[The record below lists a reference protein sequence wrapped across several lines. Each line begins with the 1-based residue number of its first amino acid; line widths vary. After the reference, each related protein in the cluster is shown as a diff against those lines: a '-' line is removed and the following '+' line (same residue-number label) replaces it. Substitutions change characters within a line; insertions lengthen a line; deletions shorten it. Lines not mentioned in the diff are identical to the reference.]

1 MPFLFLFVFYLQF
14 VFLIMT
20 VQLFVPCFID
30 QLYPQVAF
38 NTIKVLEKAGCI
50 VKYNEKQTCCG
61 QPAFN
66 AGFWGESKDV
76 CTKFVQDFDGAD
88 YIVSP
93 SASCTGFVRN
103 NYGKLFEN
111 NAFQSPAK
119 KVTNRMFELSEFL
132 VKILNVTDLGASFN
146 GKVTY
151 HDSCAGLR
159 ECNIK
164 TEPRTLLNAVN
175 GVELVEMNDTDMC
188 CGFGGSFAVKFDTI
202 SVAMADQKIDNAIA
216 TNAEYIVS
224 TDMSCLM
231 HLDGRINFNGQAIK
245 VLHLADVLASGY

>member
-1 MPFLFLFVFYLQF
+1 MK
-14 VFLIMT
+14 
-20 VQLFVPCFID
+20 VQLFIPCFMD

-38 NTIKVLEKAGCI
+38 DTIKVLEKAGCT
-50 VKYNEKQTCCG
+50 VLYKESQTCCG

-66 AGFWGESKDV
+66 AGFWGEAKDV
-76 CTKFVQDFDGAD
+76 CTKFVQEFDGVD

-119 KVTNRMFELSEFL
+119 KVSQKMMELSEFL
-132 VKILNVTDLGASFN
+132 VDIMGVTNLGATFH
-146 GKVTY
+146 GKVTF

-164 TEPRTLLNAVN
+164 AAPRNLLNNVE
-175 GVELVEMNDTDMC
+175 GIELVEMDNTDTC
-188 CGFGGSFAVKFDTI
+188 CGFGGSFAVKYDTI
-202 SVAMADQKIDNAIA
+202 SVAMADQKINNALA
-216 TNAEYIVS
+216 TKAEYIVS

-231 HLDGRINFNGQAIK
+231 HLDGRINFNGQTIQ
-245 VLHLADVLASGY
+245 VQHLASILASGY

>member
-1 MPFLFLFVFYLQF
+1 MK
-14 VFLIMT
+14 
-20 VQLFVPCFID
+20 VQLFIPCFID
-30 QLYPQVAF
+30 QLYPHVAF
-38 NTIKVLEKAGCI
+38 NTVKILEKAGCT
-50 VKYNEKQTCCG
+50 VAYNTQQTCCG

-93 SASCTGFVRN
+93 SASCAGFVRN

-119 KVTNRMFELSEFL
+119 KVATQIFELSEFL
-132 VKILNVTDLGASFN
+132 VKILGVTDLGASFN
-146 GKVTY
+146 GKATY

-164 TEPRTLLNAVN
+164 AEPRALLNKVN
-175 GVELVEMNDTDMC
+175 GLELVEMNDNETC
-188 CGFGGSFAVKFDTI
+188 CGFGGSFAVKYDTI

-216 TNAEYIVS
+216 TDAEYIIS

-231 HLDGRINFNGQAIK
+231 HLDGRINHNGQQIK
-245 VLHLADVLASGY
+245 VIHLADVLTSGY

>member
-1 MPFLFLFVFYLQF
+1 
-14 VFLIMT
+14 
-20 VQLFVPCFID
+20 
-30 QLYPQVAF
+30 LYPQVAF
-38 NTIKVLEKAGCI
+38 NTVKILEKAGCT
-50 VKYNEKQTCCG
+50 VVYNTQQTCCG

-93 SASCTGFVRN
+93 SASCAGFIRN

-119 KVTNRMFELSEFL
+119 KVSSQIFELSEFL
-132 VKILNVTDLGASFN
+132 VKILGITELGASFN
-146 GKVTY
+146 GKATF

-164 TEPRTLLNAVN
+164 TEPRALLSQVE
-175 GVELVEMNDTDMC
+175 GLELVEMNDTETC
-188 CGFGGSFAVKFDTI
+188 CGFGGSFAVKYDTI

-216 TNAEYIVS
+216 TEAEFIIS

-231 HLDGRINFNGQAIK
+231 HIDGRINHNGQQIK
-245 VLHLADVLASGY
+245 VIHLADILASGY

>member
-1 MPFLFLFVFYLQF
+1 MMQ
-14 VFLIMT
+14 
-20 VQLFVPCFID
+20 VQLFIPCFID

-38 NTIKVLEKAGCI
+38 NTVKVLEKAGCT
-50 VKYNEKQTCCG
+50 VKYNTQQTCCG

-93 SASCTGFVRN
+93 SASCAGFVRN

-119 KVTNRMFELSEFL
+119 KVSSQIFELSEFL
-132 VKILNVTDLGASFN
+132 VKILGITDLGASFN
-146 GKVTY
+146 GKVTF

-164 TEPRTLLNAVN
+164 AEPRALLQQVE
-175 GVELVEMNDTDMC
+175 GLELVEMNDTETC
-188 CGFGGSFAVKFDTI
+188 CGFGGSFAVKYDTI
-202 SVAMADQKIDNAIA
+202 SVAMADQKIDHAIA
-216 TNAEYIVS
+216 TDAEYIIS

-231 HLDGRINFNGQAIK
+231 HIDGRINHNGQQIK
-245 VLHLADVLASGY
+245 VIHLADVLASGY

>member
-1 MPFLFLFVFYLQF
+1 
-14 VFLIMT
+14 MT
-20 VQLFVPCFID
+20 VQLFVPCFVD
-30 QLYPQVAF
+30 QLYPDVAF
-38 NTIKVLEKAGCI
+38 NTIKVLEKAGCT
-50 VKYNEKQTCCG
+50 VKYNAQQTCCG

-66 AGFWGESKDV
+66 AGFWGEAKDV

-93 SASCTGFVRN
+93 SASCAGFVRN
-103 NYGKLFEN
+103 NYNKLFEN

-119 KVTNRMFELSEFL
+119 KVANRIYELSEFL
-132 VKILNVTDLGASFN
+132 VKILNVTNLGAKFE
-146 GKVTY
+146 GKATY

-164 TEPRTLLNAVN
+164 SEPRTLLNAVE
-175 GVELVEMNDTDMC
+175 GLELIEMKDTDIC

-202 SVAMADQKIDNAIA
+202 SVSMADQKIESAITTDA
-216 TNAEYIVS
+216 DYLIS

-231 HLDGRINFNGQAIK
+231 HLDGRMKHNGQSLK
-245 VLHLADVLASGY
+245 VVHLAEVLASGY

>member
-1 MPFLFLFVFYLQF
+1 MMQ
-14 VFLIMT
+14 
-20 VQLFVPCFID
+20 VQLFIPCFID

-38 NTIKVLEKAGCI
+38 NTVKVLEKAGCT
-50 VKYNEKQTCCG
+50 VKYNTQQTCCG

-93 SASCTGFVRN
+93 SASCAGFVRN

-119 KVTNRMFELSEFL
+119 KVSSQIFELSEFL
-132 VKILNVTDLGASFN
+132 VKILGITDLGASFN
-146 GKVTY
+146 GKVTF

-164 TEPRTLLNAVN
+164 AEPRALLQQVE
-175 GVELVEMNDTDMC
+175 GLELVEMNDTETC
-188 CGFGGSFAVKFDTI
+188 CGFGGSFAVKYDTI
-202 SVAMADQKIDNAIA
+202 SVAMADQKIDHAIA
-216 TNAEYIVS
+216 TDAEYIIS

-231 HLDGRINFNGQAIK
+231 HIDGRINHNGQQIK
-245 VLHLADVLASGY
+245 VVHLADVLASGY

>member
-1 MPFLFLFVFYLQF
+1 
-14 VFLIMT
+14 MT

-38 NTIKVLEKAGCI
+38 NTIKVLEKAGCT
-50 VKYNEKQTCCG
+50 VKYNEQQTCCG

-76 CTKFVQDFDGAD
+76 CTKFVQDFDGVD

-93 SASCTGFVRN
+93 SASCAGFVRN
-103 NYGKLFEN
+103 NFGKIFEN

-119 KVTNRMFELSEFL
+119 KVSNQIFELSEFL
-132 VKILNVTDLGASFN
+132 TKILNLTDLGAAFN
-146 GKVTY
+146 AKVTY
-151 HDSCAGLR
+151 HDSCAALR
-159 ECNIK
+159 ECKIK
-164 TEPRTLLNAVN
+164 TEPRTLLNSVQ
-175 GVELVEMNDTDMC
+175 GLELVEMQDTDTC
-188 CGFGGSFAVKFDTI
+188 CGFGGSFAVKYDTI

-216 TNAEYIVS
+216 TDAEYIVS

-231 HLDGRINFNGQAIK
+231 HLEGRINFNGQSVK
-245 VLHLADVLASGY
+245 VIHLADILASGY

>member
-1 MPFLFLFVFYLQF
+1 MK
-14 VFLIMT
+14 
-20 VQLFVPCFID
+20 VQLFIPCFID

-38 NTIKVLEKAGCI
+38 NTVKILEKAGCT
-50 VKYNEKQTCCG
+50 VAYNTQQTCCG

-76 CTKFVQDFDGAD
+76 CTKFVQDFDGVD

-93 SASCTGFVRN
+93 SASCAGFIRN

-119 KVTNRMFELSEFL
+119 KVSSQIFELSEFL
-132 VKILNVTDLGASFN
+132 VKILGVTDLGASFN
-146 GKVTY
+146 GKVTF

-164 TEPRTLLNAVN
+164 AEPRALLQQVE
-175 GVELVEMNDTDMC
+175 GLELVEMNDTETC
-188 CGFGGSFAVKFDTI
+188 CGFGGSFAVKYDTI
-202 SVAMADQKIDNAIA
+202 SVAMADQKIDHAIA
-216 TNAEYIVS
+216 TEAEYLIS

-231 HLDGRINFNGQAIK
+231 HLDGRMNHNGQQIK
-245 VLHLADVLASGY
+245 VIHLADVLASGY

>member
-1 MPFLFLFVFYLQF
+1 MK
-14 VFLIMT
+14 
-20 VQLFVPCFID
+20 VQLFIPCFID

-38 NTIKVLEKAGCI
+38 NTVKILEKAGCT
-50 VKYNEKQTCCG
+50 VAYNTQQTCCG

-93 SASCTGFVRN
+93 SASCAGFIRN
-103 NYGKLFEN
+103 NYGKLFE
-111 NAFQSPAK
+111 
-119 KVTNRMFELSEFL
+119 KVSSQIFELSEFL
-132 VKILNVTDLGASFN
+132 VQILNVTDLGASFI
-146 GKVTY
+146 GKATF

-164 TEPRTLLNAVN
+164 VEPRALLSQVE
-175 GVELVEMNDTDMC
+175 GLELVEMNDNETC
-188 CGFGGSFAVKFDTI
+188 CGFGGSFAVKYDTI

-216 TNAEYIVS
+216 TEAEYIIS

-231 HLDGRINFNGQAIK
+231 HIDGRINYNGQQIK
-245 VLHLADVLASGY
+245 VIHLADILASGY

>member
-1 MPFLFLFVFYLQF
+1 MK
-14 VFLIMT
+14 
-20 VQLFVPCFID
+20 VQLFIPCFID

-38 NTIKVLEKAGCI
+38 NTVKILEKAGCT
-50 VKYNEKQTCCG
+50 VAYNTQQTCCG

-93 SASCTGFVRN
+93 SASCAGFIRN

-119 KVTNRMFELSEFL
+119 KVSSQIFELSEFL
-132 VKILNVTDLGASFN
+132 VKILGMTELGASFN
-146 GKVTY
+146 GKATF

-164 TEPRTLLNAVN
+164 EEPRALLSQVN
-175 GVELVEMNDTDMC
+175 GLELVEMNDTETC
-188 CGFGGSFAVKFDTI
+188 CGFGGSFAVKYDTI
-202 SVAMADQKIDNAIA
+202 SVAMADQKIDHAIA
-216 TNAEYIVS
+216 TEAEYIIS

-231 HLDGRINFNGQAIK
+231 HLDGRINFNGQQIK
-245 VLHLADVLASGY
+245 VIHLADVLASGY

>member
-1 MPFLFLFVFYLQF
+1 MK
-14 VFLIMT
+14 
-20 VQLFVPCFID
+20 VQLFIPCFID

-38 NTIKVLEKAGCI
+38 NTVKILEKAGCT
-50 VKYNEKQTCCG
+50 VSYNTQQTCCG

-66 AGFWGESKDV
+66 AGFWDESKDV

-88 YIVSP
+88 FIVSP
-93 SASCTGFVRN
+93 SASCAGFIRN

-119 KVTNRMFELSEFL
+119 KVSSQIFELSEFL
-132 VKILNVTDLGASFN
+132 VKILGVTALGASFN
-146 GKVTY
+146 GKATF

-164 TEPRTLLNAVN
+164 AEPRALLSQVE
-175 GVELVEMNDTDMC
+175 GLELVEMNDNETC
-188 CGFGGSFAVKFDTI
+188 CGFGGSFAVKYDTI

-216 TNAEYIVS
+216 TEAEYIIS

-231 HLDGRINFNGQAIK
+231 HIDGRINHNGQQIK
-245 VLHLADVLASGY
+245 VIHLADILASGY

>member
-1 MPFLFLFVFYLQF
+1 MK
-14 VFLIMT
+14 
-20 VQLFVPCFID
+20 VQLFIPCFID

-38 NTIKVLEKAGCI
+38 NTVKVLEKAGCT
-50 VKYNEKQTCCG
+50 VAYNTQQTCCG

-93 SASCTGFVRN
+93 SASCAGFIRN

-119 KVTNRMFELSEFL
+119 KVSSQIFELSEFL
-132 VKILNVTDLGASFN
+132 VKILGITDLGASFN
-146 GKVTY
+146 GKVTF

-164 TEPRTLLNAVN
+164 AEPRALLSEVA
-175 GVELVEMNDTDMC
+175 GLELVEMNDTETC
-188 CGFGGSFAVKFDTI
+188 CGFGGSFAVKYDTI

-216 TNAEYIVS
+216 TEAEFIIS

-231 HLDGRINFNGQAIK
+231 NLDGRINHNGQQIK
-245 VLHLADVLASGY
+245 VIHLADILASGY

>member
-1 MPFLFLFVFYLQF
+1 MK
-14 VFLIMT
+14 
-20 VQLFVPCFID
+20 VQLFIPCFID

-38 NTIKVLEKAGCI
+38 NTVKILEKAGCT
-50 VKYNEKQTCCG
+50 VAYNTQQTCCG

-93 SASCTGFVRN
+93 SASCAGFIRN

-119 KVTNRMFELSEFL
+119 KVSSQIFELSEFL
-132 VKILNVTDLGASFN
+132 VKILGITDLGASFN
-146 GKVTY
+146 GKATF

-164 TEPRTLLNAVN
+164 AEPRALLNK
-175 GVELVEMNDTDMC
+175 VEGLEIVEMNDNETC
-188 CGFGGSFAVKFDTI
+188 CGFGGSFAVKYDTI

-216 TNAEYIVS
+216 TQAEYIIS

-231 HLDGRINFNGQAIK
+231 HLDGRINHNGQQIK
-245 VLHLADVLASGY
+245 VIHLADILASGY

>member
-1 MPFLFLFVFYLQF
+1 
-14 VFLIMT
+14 MT

-38 NTIKVLEKAGCI
+38 NTIKVLEKAGCE
-50 VKYNEKQTCCG
+50 VKYNANQTCCG

-76 CTKFVQDFDGAD
+76 CTKFVQDFDTAD

-119 KVTNRMFELSEFL
+119 KVTNQIFELAEFL
-132 VKILNVTDLGASFN
+132 VKVLNITDFGAEFN
-146 GKVTY
+146 AKVTY
-151 HDSCAGLR
+151 HDSCAALR

-164 TEPRTLLNAVN
+164 EEPRKLLA
-175 GVELVEMNDTDMC
+175 GVKGLELVEMKDTTTC
-188 CGFGGSFAVKFDTI
+188 CGFGGSFAVKYDTI

-216 TNAEYIVS
+216 TEAEYIVS
-224 TDMSCLM
+224 TDTSCLM
-231 HLDGRINFNGQAIK
+231 HLEGRINFNGQAIK
-245 VLHLADVLASGY
+245 IIHLADILSSGY

>member
-1 MPFLFLFVFYLQF
+1 MK
-14 VFLIMT
+14 
-20 VQLFVPCFID
+20 VQLFIPCFID

-38 NTIKVLEKAGCI
+38 NTVKILEKAGCT
-50 VKYNEKQTCCG
+50 VSYNTQQTCCG

-93 SASCTGFVRN
+93 SASCAGFIRN

-119 KVTNRMFELSEFL
+119 KVSSQIFELSEFL
-132 VKILNVTDLGASFN
+132 VKILGVTALGASFN
-146 GKVTY
+146 GKATF

-164 TEPRTLLNAVN
+164 AEPRALLSQVE
-175 GVELVEMNDTDMC
+175 GLELVEMNDNETC
-188 CGFGGSFAVKFDTI
+188 CGFGGSFAVKYDTI

-216 TNAEYIVS
+216 TEAEYIIS

-231 HLDGRINFNGQAIK
+231 HIDGRINHNGQQIK
-245 VLHLADVLASGY
+245 VIHLADILSSGY

>member
-1 MPFLFLFVFYLQF
+1 M
-14 VFLIMT
+14 I

-50 VKYNEKQTCCG
+50 VRYNAKQTCCG

-76 CTKFVQDFDGAD
+76 CTKFIQDFDGVD
-88 YIVSP
+88 YVVSP
-93 SASCTGFVRN
+93 SASCAGFVRN

-119 KVTNRMFELSEFL
+119 KVANQIFELSEFL
-132 VKILNVTDLGASFN
+132 VKILNITDLGARFN
-146 GKVTY
+146 AKATY

-159 ECNIK
+159 ECKIK
-164 TEPRTLLNAVN
+164 TEPRSLLSKVN
-175 GVELVEMNDTDMC
+175 GLELIEMNDTETC

-202 SVAMADQKIDNAIA
+202 SISMADQKIDNAIE
-216 TNAEYIVS
+216 TEAEYMIS

-231 HLDGRINFNGQAIK
+231 HVDGRIKHNGQNLK
-245 VLHLADVLASGY
+245 VIHLADVLASGY

>member
-1 MPFLFLFVFYLQF
+1 MK
-14 VFLIMT
+14 
-20 VQLFVPCFID
+20 VQLFIPCFID

-38 NTIKVLEKAGCI
+38 NTVKILEKAGCT
-50 VKYNEKQTCCG
+50 VAYNTQQTCCG

-93 SASCTGFVRN
+93 SASCAGFVRN

-119 KVTNRMFELSEFL
+119 KVATQIFELSEFL
-132 VKILNVTDLGASFN
+132 VKILGVTDLGASFN
-146 GKVTY
+146 GKATY

-164 TEPRTLLNAVN
+164 AEPRALLNKVN
-175 GVELVEMNDTDMC
+175 GLELVEMNDNETC
-188 CGFGGSFAVKFDTI
+188 CGFGGSFAVKYDTI

-216 TNAEYIVS
+216 TDAEYIIS

-231 HLDGRINFNGQAIK
+231 HLDGRINHNGQQIK
-245 VLHLADVLASGY
+245 VIHLADVLTSGY

>member
-1 MPFLFLFVFYLQF
+1 MN
-14 VFLIMT
+14 

-38 NTIKVLEKAGCI
+38 NTIKVLEKAGCT
-50 VKYNEKQTCCG
+50 VKYNEQQTCCG

-66 AGFWGESKDV
+66 AGFWSESKDV
-76 CTKFVQDFDGAD
+76 CTKFVQDFDGID

-103 NYGKLFEN
+103 NYGQLFQN
-111 NAFQSPAK
+111 NAFQSPAR
-119 KVTNRMFELSEFL
+119 KVSNQIFELSEFL
-132 VKILNVTDLGASFN
+132 TKIMNVTNLGAEFN
-146 GKVTY
+146 AKITY

-159 ECNIK
+159 ECKIK
-164 TEPRTLLNAVN
+164 EAPRSLLTQVK
-175 GVELVEMNDTDMC
+175 GLELVEMLNTETC
-188 CGFGGSFAVKFDTI
+188 CGFGGSFAAKYDTI

-216 TNAEYIVS
+216 TEAEYIVS

-245 VLHLADVLASGY
+245 VIHISDVLASGY

>member
-1 MPFLFLFVFYLQF
+1 MK
-14 VFLIMT
+14 
-20 VQLFVPCFID
+20 VQLFIPCFID

-38 NTIKVLEKAGCI
+38 NTVKILEKAGCT
-50 VKYNEKQTCCG
+50 VAYNTQQTCCG

-93 SASCTGFVRN
+93 SASCAGFIRN

-119 KVTNRMFELSEFL
+119 KVSSQIFELSEFL
-132 VKILNVTDLGASFN
+132 VQILNVTDLGASFN
-146 GKVTY
+146 GKATF

-164 TEPRTLLNAVN
+164 AEPRALLSQVE
-175 GVELVEMNDTDMC
+175 GLELVEMNDNETC
-188 CGFGGSFAVKFDTI
+188 CGFGGSFAVKYDTI

-216 TNAEYIVS
+216 TEAEYIIS

-231 HLDGRINFNGQAIK
+231 HIDGRINYNGQQIK
-245 VLHLADVLASGY
+245 VIHLADILASGY

>member
-1 MPFLFLFVFYLQF
+1 MQ
-14 VFLIMT
+14 
-20 VQLFVPCFID
+20 VQLFIPCFID

-38 NTIKVLEKAGCI
+38 NTVKILEKAGCT
-50 VKYNEKQTCCG
+50 VKYNTQQTCCG

-76 CTKFVQDFDGAD
+76 CTKFVQDFDGSD

-93 SASCTGFVRN
+93 SASCAGFIRN

-119 KVTNRMFELSEFL
+119 KVSSQIFELSEFL
-132 VKILNVTDLGASFN
+132 VKILGITALGASFN
-146 GKVTY
+146 GKATF

-164 TEPRTLLNAVN
+164 AEPRVLLSQ
-175 GVELVEMNDTDMC
+175 VEGLELIEMNDNETC
-188 CGFGGSFAVKFDTI
+188 CGFGGSFAVKYDTI

-216 TNAEYIVS
+216 TEAEYIIS

-231 HLDGRINFNGQAIK
+231 HLDGRINHNGQQIK
-245 VLHLADVLASGY
+245 VIHLADILASGY

>member
-1 MPFLFLFVFYLQF
+1 MKVKLF
-14 VFLIMT
+14 I
-20 VQLFVPCFID
+20 PCFID

-38 NTIKVLEKAGCI
+38 NTVKVLEKAGCT
-50 VKYNEKQTCCG
+50 VAYNTQQTCCG

-93 SASCTGFVRN
+93 SASCAGFIRN

-119 KVTNRMFELSEFL
+119 KVASQIFELSEFL
-132 VKILNVTDLGASFN
+132 VKILGITELGASFN
-146 GKVTY
+146 GKATF

-164 TEPRTLLNAVN
+164 AEPRALLQQVT
-175 GVELVEMNDTDMC
+175 GLELVEMNDTETC
-188 CGFGGSFAVKFDTI
+188 CGFGGSFAVKYDTI

-216 TNAEYIVS
+216 TNAEYIIS

-231 HLDGRINFNGQAIK
+231 HIDGRINHNGQQIK
-245 VLHLADVLASGY
+245 VIHLADILASGY

>member
-1 MPFLFLFVFYLQF
+1 MK
-14 VFLIMT
+14 
-20 VQLFVPCFID
+20 VQLFIPCFID

-38 NTIKVLEKAGCI
+38 NTVKVLEKAGCT
-50 VKYNEKQTCCG
+50 VAYNTQQTCCG

-93 SASCTGFVRN
+93 SASCAGFIRN

-119 KVTNRMFELSEFL
+119 KVSSRIFELSEFL
-132 VKILNVTDLGASFN
+132 VKILGITELGASFN
-146 GKVTY
+146 GKATF

-164 TEPRTLLNAVN
+164 AEPRVLLSQVT
-175 GVELVEMNDTDMC
+175 GLELVEMNDTETC
-188 CGFGGSFAVKFDTI
+188 CGFGGSFAVKYDTI

-216 TNAEYIVS
+216 TEAEFIIS

-231 HLDGRINFNGQAIK
+231 HLDGRINHHGQQMK
-245 VLHLADVLASGY
+245 VIHLADVLASGY

>member
-1 MPFLFLFVFYLQF
+1 MMQ
-14 VFLIMT
+14 
-20 VQLFVPCFID
+20 VQLFIPCFID
-30 QLYPQVAF
+30 QLYPKVAF
-38 NTIKVLEKAGCI
+38 NTVKVLEKAGCT
-50 VKYNEKQTCCG
+50 VKYNTQQTCCG

-76 CTKFVQDFDGAD
+76 CTKFVQDFDAAD

-93 SASCTGFVRN
+93 SASCAGFVRN

-119 KVTNRMFELSEFL
+119 KVSSQIFELSEFL
-132 VKILNVTDLGASFN
+132 VKILGITDLGASFN
-146 GKVTY
+146 GKVTF

-164 TEPRTLLNAVN
+164 AEPRALLKQVE
-175 GVELVEMNDTDMC
+175 GLELVEMNDTETC
-188 CGFGGSFAVKFDTI
+188 CGFGGSFAVKYDTI
-202 SVAMADQKIDNAIA
+202 SVAMADQKIDHAIA
-216 TNAEYIVS
+216 TDAEYIIS

-231 HLDGRINFNGQAIK
+231 HIDGRINHNGQQIK
-245 VLHLADVLASGY
+245 VIHLADVLASGY

>member
-1 MPFLFLFVFYLQF
+1 MK
-14 VFLIMT
+14 
-20 VQLFVPCFID
+20 VQLFIPCFID

-38 NTIKVLEKAGCI
+38 NTVKVLEKAGCT
-50 VKYNEKQTCCG
+50 VAYNTQQTCCG

-93 SASCTGFVRN
+93 SASCAGFIRN

-119 KVTNRMFELSEFL
+119 KVSSQIFELSEFL
-132 VKILNVTDLGASFN
+132 VKILGITELGASFN
-146 GKVTY
+146 GKATF

-164 TEPRTLLNAVN
+164 AEPRALLSQVE
-175 GVELVEMNDTDMC
+175 GLELVEMNDTETC
-188 CGFGGSFAVKFDTI
+188 CGFGGSFAVKYDTI

-216 TNAEYIVS
+216 TEAEFIIS

-231 HLDGRINFNGQAIK
+231 HLDGRINHHGQQIK
-245 VLHLADVLASGY
+245 VIHLADILASGY

>member
-1 MPFLFLFVFYLQF
+1 MK
-14 VFLIMT
+14 
-20 VQLFVPCFID
+20 VQLFIPCFID

-38 NTIKVLEKAGCI
+38 NTVKILEKAGCT
-50 VKYNEKQTCCG
+50 VAYNTQQTCCG

-93 SASCTGFVRN
+93 SASCAGFIRN

-119 KVTNRMFELSEFL
+119 KVSSQIFELSEFL
-132 VKILNVTDLGASFN
+132 VKILGITDLGASFN
-146 GKVTY
+146 GKATF

-164 TEPRTLLNAVN
+164 AEPRALLQQLE
-175 GVELVEMNDTDMC
+175 GLELVEMNDTETC
-188 CGFGGSFAVKFDTI
+188 CGFGGSFAVKYDTI

-216 TNAEYIVS
+216 TDAEYIIS

-231 HLDGRINFNGQAIK
+231 HIDGRINHNGQQIK
-245 VLHLADVLASGY
+245 VIHLADILASGY

>member
-1 MPFLFLFVFYLQF
+1 MK
-14 VFLIMT
+14 
-20 VQLFVPCFID
+20 VQLFIPCFID

-38 NTIKVLEKAGCI
+38 NTVKILEKAGCT
-50 VKYNEKQTCCG
+50 VKYNTQQTCCG

-93 SASCTGFVRN
+93 SASCAGFVRN

-119 KVTNRMFELSEFL
+119 KVSSQIFELSEFL
-132 VKILNVTDLGASFN
+132 VKILGITDLGASFN
-146 GKVTY
+146 GKATY

-164 TEPRTLLNAVN
+164 AEPRVLLNQVN
-175 GVELVEMNDTDMC
+175 GLELVEMNDNETC
-188 CGFGGSFAVKFDTI
+188 CGFGGSFAVKYDTI

-216 TNAEYIVS
+216 TEAEYIIS

-231 HLDGRINFNGQAIK
+231 HIDGRINHNGQQIK
-245 VLHLADVLASGY
+245 VIHLADVLASGY

>member
-1 MPFLFLFVFYLQF
+1 MK
-14 VFLIMT
+14 
-20 VQLFVPCFID
+20 VQLFIPCFID

-38 NTIKVLEKAGCI
+38 NTIKILEKAGCT
-50 VKYNEKQTCCG
+50 VAYNTQQTCCG

-93 SASCTGFVRN
+93 SASCAGFIRN

-119 KVTNRMFELSEFL
+119 KVSSQIFELSEFL
-132 VKILNVTDLGASFN
+132 VQILNVTDLGASFI
-146 GKVTY
+146 GKATF

-164 TEPRTLLNAVN
+164 SEPRALLSQ
-175 GVELVEMNDTDMC
+175 VEGLEMVEMNDNETC
-188 CGFGGSFAVKFDTI
+188 CGFGGSFAVKYDTI

-216 TNAEYIVS
+216 TEAEYIIS

-231 HLDGRINFNGQAIK
+231 HIDGRINYNGQQIK
-245 VLHLADVLASGY
+245 VIHLADILASGY